1 MHLPLIVYE
10 IEGENKLPSV
20 ILESKKSLKCETID
34 FNELVYDDVSSYF
47 GLLSNRNITYQGYKN
62 EIYNKIEKLKEK
74 YRLYYEQAI
83 SKEYFESTKNL
94 AEEYIR
100 CKQEDEELYKKVP
113 HNKKYYRSEVYLNF
127 KNFIQNH
134 PEISN
139 PLDIRFTAFFDD
151 ELINDPKRPD
161 VKMVTHFYEPAPNV
175 EYEEYRD
182 FIEFSYPKIVER
194 EIGYVESELNEIE
207 YEFNSIFNKIQELLK
222 NHDKVGILYFSDY
235 GSPTRYIEK
244 DFKKYSD
251 FTIDDY
257 LKFKHRVVYWLS
269 K

>member
-1 MHLPLIVYE
+1 M
-10 IEGENKLPSV
+10 
-20 ILESKKSLKCETID
+20 
-34 FNELVYDDVSSYF
+34 
-47 GLLSNRNITYQGYKN
+47 
-62 EIYNKIEKLKEK
+62 
-74 YRLYYEQAI
+74 
-83 SKEYFESTKNL
+83 

-100 CKQEDEELYKKVP
+100 CKQEDEELYKKIP

-127 KNFIQNH
+127 KSFIQNH

-194 EIGYVESELNEIE
+194 EIGYIESELNEIE

-222 NHDKVGILYFSDY
+222 NHYKVGILYFSDY

-251 FTIDDY
+251 FTIDYY
-257 LKFKHRVVYWLS
+257 LKLKHRVVYWLS